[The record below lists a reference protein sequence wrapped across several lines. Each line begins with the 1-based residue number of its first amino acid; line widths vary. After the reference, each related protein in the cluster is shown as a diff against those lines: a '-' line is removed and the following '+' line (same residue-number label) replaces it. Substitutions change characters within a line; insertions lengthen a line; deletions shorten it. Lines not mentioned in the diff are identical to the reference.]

1 MPEFLENKRILI
13 FLRSLQLGGAER
25 QAALLARYLKNI
37 QKADVQVWAFY
48 PKGLA
53 GEILEKENIPIHIH
67 PPKWEGG
74 PFKKIFGLMGL
85 IRDIRKFKPHIIL
98 PFTDYP
104 NKVCGAIWKFTG
116 AKSCVW
122 NQRDEGRE
130 ITRKFLEKLSLKI
143 TPCFVSNSLEGKNF
157 LMNTFSVPEKK
168 ITMVPNAIQLGKSQE
183 TRAEWRKKLEIDEN
197 RFVAVMVANLQPFK
211 DHPTLM
217 ESWRRVIDKK
227 GLTDPPIL
235 LLAGRFGQTYKH
247 LTFLAEELQLG
258 DSIRFVGE
266 VKDIPGLLSAV
277 DLCVFSS
284 KFEGCPNGVLEPMA
298 AGLPVVATHITGIA
312 EALGTDYPYL
322 VPINRTERFADHIL
336 TFISNPD
343 LRREIGEANKKRVA
357 ERFKPDRMFRAYT
370 ALLRKLISKR

>member
-1 MPEFLENKRILI
+1 MTELLENKRILI
-13 FLRSLQLGGAER
+13 VLRSFQLGGAER
-25 QAALLARYLKNI
+25 QAALLAKYLKHT

-48 PKGLA
+48 PKGFA
-53 GEILEKENIPIHIH
+53 GEILEKENIPTHVH

-74 PFKKIFGLMGL
+74 PFKKIFGLLGL

-104 NKVCGAIWKFTG
+104 NKVCGSIWKFTG
-116 AKSCVW
+116 ARSCVW

-130 ITRKFLEKLSLKI
+130 ITRKPLEKLALKI

-157 LMNTFSVPEKK
+157 LMNTFSIPEKK
-168 ITMVPNAIQLGKSQE
+168 ITLVPNAIELGEPQQ

-197 RFVAVMVANLQPFK
+197 RFVAIMVANLQPFK
-211 DHPTLM
+211 DHPTLL
-217 ESWRRVIDKK
+217 ESWRRVIDKT
-227 GLTDPPIL
+227 GLAEPPIL
-235 LLAGRFGQTYKH
+235 LLAGRFGQTH
-247 LTFLAEELQLG
+247 RQLTFMAEELQLG
-258 DSIRFVGE
+258 DGIRFLGE

-312 EALGTDYPYL
+312 EALGTDYPFL
-322 VPINRTERFADHIL
+322 VPISRTEKFAEYVL
-336 TFISNPD
+336 TFLSDPG
-343 LRREIGEANKKRVA
+343 LRREIGERNKKRVN
-357 ERFKPDRMFRAYT
+357 ELFKPDRMFRAYT